1 MNRIYIFILLL
12 LTSLSGFA
20 YTPDSFDNDGIEL
33 KEKDGGNK
41 NGGPQ
46 MPVLSPVMGK
56 YVEGGVFIF
65 SHADGMASVTA
76 EDEDGLTIFSTIGN
90 LGEGIFVPLSNV
102 CGSVTLTVVYDTVIY
117 TAEI

>member
-1 MNRIYIFILLL
+1 MRKFLLL
-12 LTSLSGFA
+12 LSIIISVSAFPVYADGKGENGNIK
-20 YTPDSFDNDGIEL
+20 FDPP
-33 KEKDGGNK
+33 KKDDTLL
-41 NGGPQ
+41 GPRL
-46 MPVLSPVMGK
+46 PVLSPVMGK